1 MKYSWTYFHYFLLF
15 LIPHSCI
22 NAIPLSNPERQMHE
36 YVDANK
42 EQAISFLERIV
53 NINSGTMNHEGVHRV
68 AQAFEGELAGL
79 GFATRWIPMDQ
90 MNRSGHLFAEK
101 QGKRGKR
108 LLLIGHLDTVFERT
122 SPFQRFQRQGSTAK
136 GPGVEDMKGGNVV
149 ILYALK
155 ALHSIGGLRGASII
169 VALIGDE
176 EDTGDPIS
184 VSRRDLLEAA
194 LRSDAA
200 LAFEGAVGGMG
211 SATVARRGS
220 SDWVLQV
227 TSKPGHS
234 SQMFAKDFG
243 AGAINEASRILNR
256 FYEELRGEKY
266 LTFSPGLIL
275 GGTTIEHDQ
284 VHSRGTAF
292 GKSNVIPGTAVVSGD
307 LRFISQKQRDQ
318 AKTRMWQIVSQNLPQ
333 SQAKIT
339 FHDSYPAMSPTA
351 GNYLLL
357 DQIDAVSRDLGQG
370 PVEPVDPRMRGAAD
384 ISFASPHVEAALDGL
399 GVTGSGGHTVDEI
412 VDLDSLPPSIIRSAV
427 LIYRLTREP

>member
-1 MKYSWTYFHYFLLF
+1 MKYSWTCFHCFLLF
-15 LIPHSCI
+15 LVPHSCI
-22 NAIPLSNPERQMHE
+22 SARPLSGPEQQMHQ

-68 AQAFEGELAGL
+68 AQAFEDELAGL
-79 GFATRWIPMDQ
+79 GFATRWIPMDEV
-90 MNRSGHLFAEK
+90 NRAGHLFAEQ
-101 QGKRGKR
+101 QGNRGKK

-122 SPFQRFQRQGSTAK
+122 SPFQRFQRQGTTAK

-149 ILYALK
+149 MLYALK
-155 ALHSIGGLRGASII
+155 ALHSIGGLRDAGII

-176 EDTGDPIS
+176 ENTGDPIS

-194 LRSDAA
+194 HRSDVA

-227 TSKPGHS
+227 TSRPGHS
-234 SQMFAKDFG
+234 SQIFAEDFG
-243 AGAINEASRILNR
+243 SGAINEAARILNS
-256 FYEELRGEKY
+256 FYEKLREEKY

-292 GKSNVIPGTAVVSGD
+292 GKSNVIPATAVVSGD
-307 LRFISQKQRDQ
+307 LRFISQEQRDQ
-318 AKTRMWQIVSQNLPQ
+318 AKTKMREIVSQSLPQ
-333 SQAKIT
+333 AGARIT
-339 FHDSYPAMSPTA
+339 FHDSYPAMSPTP

-357 DQIDAVSRDLGQG
+357 DQLDALSRDLGQG
-370 PVEPVDPRMRGAAD
+370 PVEPVDPRVRGAAD
-384 ISFASPHVEAALDGL
+384 ISFASPHVEASLDGL
-399 GVTGSGGHTVDEI
+399 GVAGSGGHTVDET
-412 VDLDSLPPSIIRSAV
+412 VDLDSLPPSIIRAAV